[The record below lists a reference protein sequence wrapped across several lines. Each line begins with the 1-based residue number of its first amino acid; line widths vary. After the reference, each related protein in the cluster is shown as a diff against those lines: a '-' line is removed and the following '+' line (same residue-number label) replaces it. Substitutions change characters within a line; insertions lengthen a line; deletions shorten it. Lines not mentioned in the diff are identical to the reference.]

1 MYFSTD
7 DNPYECPMAN
17 YIDSGPGAYGPS
29 TYKTNCKN
37 GNLQI
42 QKLNKNV
49 QNQVKKTFQISI
61 FCLISKNCVPA

>member
-1 MYFSTD
+1 MYFSID

-37 GNLQI
+37 GTYRY
-42 QKLNKNV
+42 KNKNV
-49 QNQVKKTFQISI
+49 KNHVKTLSI
-61 FCLISKNCVPA
+61 FRLI

>member
-1 MYFSTD
+1 MYLFTD

-42 QKLNKNV
+42 QKQKCSKSIKKNH
-49 QNQVKKTFQISI
+49 QFSASFEKIEIQW
-61 FCLISKNCVPA
+61 VPR